1 MRAAVAVRVTRRRR
15 IVPVVFAV
23 VLLAT
28 SGCAARRPAATGA
41 APLRVGTSGDYP
53 PFSLRGADGAW
64 SGFDVAVARAY
75 ADARGRRLELV
86 PFRWPELAPRLAAGE
101 FDVAMSGVTIRAD
114 RLLVG
119 TMTAAI
125 ARSEAIVLVRRGAV
139 PTADVDRAGVRIAV
153 NRGGHL
159 ERLAR
164 ARLRRAALVPA
175 DDNRRLPEL
184 LAARAVDAIVTDTL
198 EAATFP
204 ADAFVVAA
212 RLSRDRKAY
221 WVAPGRNALAA
232 DLDAWLL
239 ASEHDGT
246 LGRLRAAWL
255 AGASAPTLAPE
266 LSRVVDLAAR
276 RLMLMPA
283 VAAAKRA
290 AGTPVVDPSREVE
303 VVARAV
309 ARARAAGFDD
319 GAAEHFARAQIDAAR
334 AVQGARRP
342 TAAAIVDVPTLAA
355 LRPRIDALDEATV
368 AALVAARA
376 AAARADRAALAAALR
391 ADADVDGFDEAH
403 AGAIAAAI
411 AALVASS
418 AEQIGQ

>member
-1 MRAAVAVRVTRRRR
+1 MTRRGRTAL
-15 IVPVVFAV
+15 VACAV
-23 VLLAT
+23 LLLAT
-28 SGCAARRPAATGA
+28 SGCAARRPVPGAAAA

-64 SGFDVAVARAY
+64 DGFDVAVARAY

-86 PFRWPELAPRLAAGE
+86 PFRWPELAARLAAGE
-101 FDVAMSGVTIRAD
+101 FDVAMSGITVRAD

-119 TMTAAI
+119 TMTVAT
-125 ARSEAIVLVRRGAV
+125 ARSEAVVLVRRDAVGA
-139 PTADVDRAGVRIAV
+139 ARVDRAGVRIAV
-153 NRGGHL
+153 NHGGHL
-159 ERLAR
+159 ERVAR
-164 ARLRRAALVPA
+164 TRLRHATLVPV

-184 LAARAVDAIVTDTL
+184 LAARAVDAVVTDTL

-221 WVAPGRNALAA
+221 WAAPGRETLAA

-239 ASEHDGT
+239 ASEHDGA
-246 LGRLRAAWL
+246 LGRLRDTWL
-255 AGASAPTLAPE
+255 AGANAPILAPE
-266 LSRVVDLAAR
+266 LARVVDLAAR

-290 AGTPVVDPSREVE
+290 AGTPIVDPAREAE
-303 VVARAV
+303 VIARAV
-309 ARARAAGFDD
+309 ARARAAGLD
-319 GAAEHFARAQIDAAR
+319 GRAAARFARAQIDAAR
-334 AVQGARRP
+334 AVQGAARP
-342 TAAAIVDVPTLAA
+342 ASAPAHGAPTLAA

-368 AALVAARA
+368 AALVAARTA
-376 AAARADRAALAAALR
+376 AVRADHAALATTLR

-411 AALVASS
+411 VALVASP
-418 AEQIGQ
+418 AEQIGR